1 MTENNEKQFKAHL
14 EVARN
19 LTKELYKRELTDEEI
34 ESIRLKYDNPVAKEI
49 DFRPGETDLTHLKQS
64 EINQMLIR
72 GQMDTNAYLKFINE
86 TMNKLYLAFMSFY
99 KEDLKVDSF
108 KQVEELKKKQYK
120 EFKGE

>member
-14 EVARN
+14 ETARN
-19 LTKELYKRELTDEEI
+19 LAKELYKRDLTEEEI
-34 ESIRLKYDNPVAKEI
+34 EQIRNQYDNPIAKSI

-108 KQVEELKKKQYK
+108 KQVEELKEKQYK